1 MTPLNGRKPATIR
14 VLGRK
19 IKARAQRGF
28 GLLEI
33 AIGLVIAA
41 GLAAAI
47 MTFFQNANNNAK
59 TNDSLAQL
67 AAIQSA
73 VQGLYNGQPTYSGLT
88 TASIAQSGAL
98 PAKMIGPT
106 NTLRNPFNNQTIVN
120 SVSPFDTYTI
130 QLMQI
135 PSEPC
140 LKLVSQDLGRN
151 VVRLTAGGTTVNR
164 QAMTIGQAQTA
175 CAAPR
180 VDITWE
186 FY

>member
-1 MTPLNGRKPATIR
+1 MTHPANGRIPAKPHT
-14 VLGRK
+14 LK
-19 IKARAQRGF
+19 EKLKARYQRGF

-33 AIGLVIAA
+33 AVGLVIAA
-41 GLAAAI
+41 GLAAAV

-88 TASIAQSGAL
+88 TASIANSGAL
-98 PAKMIGPT
+98 PAKMIVGA
-106 NTLRNPFNNQTIVN
+106 TLRNPFNADTVVN
-120 SVSPFDTYTI
+120 SATPFDTYTI
-130 QLMQI
+130 EMMDI

-140 LKLVSQDLGRN
+140 LKLVSQDLGKNVAELRAGPTT
-151 VVRLTAGGTTVNR
+151 VVRR
-164 QAMTIGQAQTA
+164 AMNIGEAQTA
-175 CAAPR
+175 CAANR
-180 VDITWE
+180 VDIRWT